1 MRLRVGG
8 ILLGHIG
15 VEYSRRIEIN
25 VLAMEMVI
33 EAYQV
38 REECYYDK

>member
-1 MRLRVGG
+1 MCLRVGG
-8 ILLGHIG
+8 ILLGRIG